1 MPLMP
6 TSQHPPVVNWRTH
19 LSLALLA
26 TVYIFSYI
34 DRQVVSILIEPI
46 KHEFGAS
53 DTQIGML
60 TGLAF
65 GLLYAALGIPVGRLA
80 DKHNRRTIVAI
91 CCGVWSLATMGCGM
105 ATHYWQLF
113 IARMSVAVGEAG
125 GMAPS
130 ISMIA
135 DMYPPKRRSLAI
147 SFFMMGPNLGVL
159 LGLSIGGLIAQMYG
173 WRAAFLAF
181 GIPGVLLSLIV
192 YWFVKEPVR
201 GGFDAPSAKAP
212 VQTATAEPQE
222 SIIRQSLRL
231 LSMKPLRNVAIACGI
246 AAISGYGYG
255 VWAPAFFMRAH
266 GMSIAHAGL
275 AFGLASGVGAMAGA
289 LFCGWLSDK
298 LCQRDSRWQLGLPA
312 LGALI
317 SLPAGIAVF
326 QWPTDAFWTLG
337 SMQIPHAMLFVLIFA
352 FFCSWWPTL
361 SYSAVSQMVS
371 PTERGVGAA
380 LLNLFVT
387 LLGVGLGPMVTGT
400 LSDYFTATQGGN
412 GLRWALT
419 AVVSLMVFTV
429 LFFILALGPY
439 RRRLSEMKLAM
450 A

>member
-1 MPLMP
+1 MP
-6 TSQHPPVVNWRTH
+6 TPQHPPAVTWRTH

-46 KHEFGAS
+46 KAEFNAT

-65 GLLYAALGIPVGRLA
+65 GLLYAALGIPVGRMA

-91 CCGVWSLATMGCGM
+91 CCGIWSLATIGCGM

-159 LGLSIGGLIAQMYG
+159 LGLSIGGLIAQAYG

-181 GIPGVLLSLIV
+181 GIPGILLSLIV
-192 YWFVKEPVR
+192 YLFVKEPVR
-201 GGFDAPSAKAP
+201 GAFETAAAQPGAASSA
-212 VQTATAEPQE
+212 PQE
-222 SIIRQSLRL
+222 SLLRQSQRL
-231 LSMKPLRNVAIACGI
+231 LTMKPLRNVAIACGI
-246 AAISGYGYG
+246 AAITGYGYG
-255 VWAPAFFMRAH
+255 VWAPAFFMRVH

-275 AFGLASGVGAMAGA
+275 AFGLASGVGAVVGA
-289 LFCGWLSDK
+289 VFCGWLSDR

-326 QWPTDAFWTLG
+326 QWPTNAFWTLG

-352 FFCSWWPTL
+352 FFASWWPTL

-371 PTERGVGAA
+371 PSERGVGAA

-387 LLGVGLGPMVTGT
+387 LLGVGLGPMVTGA
-400 LSDYFTATQGGN
+400 LSDYFAGTHGAD

-419 AVVSLMVFTV
+419 SVVSLMVFTV

-439 RRRLSEMKLAM
+439 RRRLGEMKLA
-450 A
+450 AA

>member
-1 MPLMP
+1 MP
-6 TSQHPPVVNWRTH
+6 TPQHPPAVTWRTH

-46 KHEFGAS
+46 KAEFNAT

-113 IARMSVAVGEAG
+113 VARMSVAVGEAG

-159 LGLSIGGLIAQMYG
+159 LGLSIGGLIAQAYG

-181 GIPGVLLSLIV
+181 GIPGVLLSLVV
-192 YWFVKEPVR
+192 YLFVKEPAR
-201 GGFDAPSAKAP
+201 GAFETAAAQPDAARN
-212 VQTATAEPQE
+212 TPQE
-222 SIIRQSLRL
+222 SLLRQSLRL

-275 AFGLASGVGAMAGA
+275 AFGLASGVGSVVGA
-289 LFCGWLSDK
+289 VFCGWLSDR
-298 LCQRDSRWQLGLPA
+298 LCQRDPRWQLGLPA

-326 QWPTDAFWTLG
+326 QWPTAAFWTLG
-337 SMQIPHAMLFVLIFA
+337 STQIPHAMLFVLIFA
-352 FFCSWWPTL
+352 FFASWWPTL

-371 PTERGVGAA
+371 PSERGVGAA

-387 LLGVGLGPMVTGT
+387 LLGVGLGPMVTGA
-400 LSDYFTATQGGN
+400 LSDHFAGTQGAD

-419 AVVSLMVFTV
+419 SVVSLMVFTV
-429 LFFILALGPY
+429 LFFTLALGPY